1 MNDTIPKED
10 ELRQGALKIGR
21 YTIWHGVVRVEKWCG
36 SFHFL
41 LKNKIKLISFPI
53 EVFETMEI
61 MPIIILSQGKD
72 KLWKD
77 KLMHETSHAITRS
90 YKISTKIAFKGV
102 I

>member
-1 MNDTIPKED
+1 
-10 ELRQGALKIGR
+10 
-21 YTIWHGVVRVEKWCG
+21 
-36 SFHFL
+36 
-41 LKNKIKLISFPI
+41 
-53 EVFETMEI
+53 MEI